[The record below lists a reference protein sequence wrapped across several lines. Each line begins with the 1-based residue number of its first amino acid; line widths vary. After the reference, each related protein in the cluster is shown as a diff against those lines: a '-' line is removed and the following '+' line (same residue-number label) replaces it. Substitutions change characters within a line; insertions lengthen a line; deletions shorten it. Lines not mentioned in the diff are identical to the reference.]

1 MADDRQNDQGNDQ
14 NNDSNWEDRMDP
26 KVAEHFIVTGDEV
39 DPTLQAQ
46 QEQEDG
52 SIDHGGMEKHDEAN
66 DVSDIT
72 ESEESITA
80 NAINSIV
87 DSESEPGDQ
96 VDTLYDLDDGK
107 DDYHWEKSDDP
118 AVAGDEFE
126 RRPSPYFRNDD
137 TAPDT
142 FTDDRHRDDTS
153 PENQVEKE

>member
-1 MADDRQNDQGNDQ
+1 MADDQRNNNDQ
-14 NNDSNWEDRMDP
+14 NDSNWEDTLDP
-26 KVAEHFIVTGDEV
+26 KVAEHFTISGDEV
-39 DPTLQAQ
+39 DPTLEAQ
-46 QEQEDG
+46 DEQEDL
-52 SIDHGGMEKHDEAN
+52 SIEEGGTAKTDEAN
-66 DVSDIT
+66 DPSEIT
-72 ESEESITA
+72 ETEESITA

-96 VDTLYDLDDGK
+96 VDTLFDLDDGK

-118 AVAGDEFE
+118 ALAGDEFE